1 MKVQRGSSNAFLYVF
16 VTMHGSDA
24 LLKAGILLMK
34 CFWLFSSSFSIKK
47 NDEAAVFKRQMI
59 NEVQIRGLHGLAYLQ
74 GYRHSHC
81 VWKLPKKSHLN
92 FRAKNIS
99 NLSIQYV
106 CQLFVYIFNIFVSFL
121 NKVLWDFFRVIL
133 THCELW
139 SI

>member
-34 CFWLFSSSFSIKK
+34 CFWLFFFFHLSIKK

-74 GYRHSHC
+74 GYRHSNC
-81 VWKLPKKSHLN
+81 V
-92 FRAKNIS
+92 
-99 NLSIQYV
+99 
-106 CQLFVYIFNIFVSFL
+106 
-121 NKVLWDFFRVIL
+121 
-133 THCELW
+133 
-139 SI
+139 